1 MKKIFVFVIMLCVFG
16 FADVYAESLK
26 LNLIGK
32 EDNAIKFDVLV
43 TDKEII
49 EKGQE
54 EEKSKVEDKKENN
67 ILVILGV
74 VLVLIVAIVFG
85 FILFK
90 NGLFVRK

>member
-26 LNLIGK
+26 FNLIGE

-85 FILFK
+85 CILLK
-90 NGLFVRK
+90 KGLFVRK